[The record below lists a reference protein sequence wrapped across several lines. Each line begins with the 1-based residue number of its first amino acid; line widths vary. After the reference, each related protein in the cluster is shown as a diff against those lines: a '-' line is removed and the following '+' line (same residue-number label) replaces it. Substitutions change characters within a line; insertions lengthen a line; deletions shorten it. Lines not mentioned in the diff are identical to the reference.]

1 MIVPITREDAMS
13 LRAICFVDMPFGK
26 KPDLGSGVTVDFDQI
41 YETGIKPA
49 IVDAHLEP
57 VRGDQERT
65 GGIIHVPMFGRLLLS
80 DFVIAD
86 LTLSNPNVFYEL
98 GIRHTARPFTT
109 VPIFAAIHPIPFDVA
124 LVRAIPYTLV
134 EGRLTD
140 ETAAALKAALG
151 TRLTEA
157 IRGAATQ
164 DSPIY
169 QLIPSF
175 PQVYLPHEITE
186 IFQDEV
192 RHSDEFRKLLSDA
205 RAKASDKERMA
216 ALREIRDG
224 LGDLH
229 AVQSAALV
237 DLMLSFRDV
246 SAWDDMVK
254 LTNEF
259 PDGLKANV
267 MVRQQRALALN
278 RRNQPGDR
286 EEAQAI
292 LEKLVK
298 EKGADPETLGI
309 LGRVHKD
316 RYAELNKAGDLMA
329 SAALDEAIEAYTKG
343 FESDPRDYYPG
354 VNAVN
359 LLVQKGDADALKEA
373 ARLVPLVSFAVA
385 RRGGASSSDYWDLAT
400 VLELSA
406 IGGDWALAT
415 RVLPKVLNAGK
426 ASWMIDTTMKN
437 LNLLKAAREREG
449 QALGQLDQ
457 MLGHLQKRYQQLQGE
472 EAEKAKG

>member
-1 MIVPITREDAMS
+1 M
-13 LRAICFVDMPFGK
+13 
-26 KPDLGSGVTVDFDQI
+26 
-41 YETGIKPA
+41 
-49 IVDAHLEP
+49 
-57 VRGDQERT
+57 
-65 GGIIHVPMFGRLLLS
+65 
-80 DFVIAD
+80 IAD

-109 VPIFAAIHPIPFDVA
+109 VPVFAAIHPIPFDVA

-134 EGRLTD
+134 DGKLTD
-140 ETAAALKAALG
+140 EGAFALKTALG
-151 TRLTEA
+151 ARLNEA
-157 IRGAATQ
+157 IHGAASQ

-175 PQVYLPHEITE
+175 PKIDLPHEVTE
-186 IFQDEV
+186 IFQDQV
-192 RHSDEFRKLLSDA
+192 RHSDEFRERLADA
-205 RAKASDKERMA
+205 RAKSSDAERTV
-216 ALREIRDG
+216 ALRAVRDS

-229 AVQSAALV
+229 ATQRTALV

-246 SAWDDMVK
+246 SAWDDMVS
-254 LTNEF
+254 LTAEF
-259 PDGLKANV
+259 PDGLKSNV

-278 RRNQPGDR
+278 RRNRPGDR
-286 EEAQAI
+286 DEAQRI

-316 RYAELNKAGDLMA
+316 RYAELKKAGDLMA
-329 SAALDEAIEAYTKG
+329 SASLDEAIEAYTKG

-354 VNAVN
+354 VNAIN

-373 ARLVPLVSFAVA
+373 DRLVPLVSFAVA

-406 IGGDWALAT
+406 IGGDWTIAS
-415 RVLPKVLNAGK
+415 RVLPKVLAAGK
-426 ASWMIDTTMKN
+426 SSFNLDTTLKN
-437 LNLLKAAREREG
+437 LRLLKSARERDG
-449 QALGQLDQ
+449 QSPPQLDQ
-457 MLGHLQKRYQQLQGE
+457 IIGYMHDRFQKLKGE
-472 EAEKAKG
+472 EADKVSE

>member
-1 MIVPITREDAMS
+1 MS

-26 KPDLGSGVTVDFDQI
+26 KPDLTSGMTVDFDQI
-41 YETGIKPA
+41 YEVGIKPA
-49 IVDAHLEP
+49 IVEAGLDP

-98 GIRHTARPFTT
+98 GIRHTARPSTT

-124 LVRAIPYTLV
+124 LVRAIPYNLDN
-134 EGRLTD
+134 GKLTD
-140 ETAAALKAALG
+140 EGAAALKAALG
-151 TRLTEA
+151 ARLSEA
-157 IRGAATQ
+157 IRGAASQ

-175 PQVYLPHEITE
+175 PQIDLPHEVTE
-186 IFQDEV
+186 IFQDQV
-192 RHSDEFRKLLSDA
+192 RHSDEFRKQLADA
-205 RAKASDKERMA
+205 RAKASDTEQAA

-229 AVQSAALV
+229 ATQSAALV

-254 LTNEF
+254 LS
-259 PDGLKANV
+259 DGFADSLKSNV

-286 EEAQAI
+286 DEAQQV
-292 LEKLVK
+292 LEKLIA
-298 EKGADPETLGI
+298 EKGTDPETLGI

-316 RYAELNKAGDLMA
+316 RFAELSEAGDLMA
-329 SAALDEAIEAYTKG
+329 SAALDDAIEAYTKG

-373 ARLVPLVSFAVA
+373 DRLVPLVSFAVA
-385 RRGGASSSDYWDLAT
+385 RRGGAASTDYWALAT

-406 IGGDWALAT
+406 IGGDWAMAG
-415 RVLPKVLNAGK
+415 RVLPKMLAAGK
-426 ASWMIDTTMKN
+426 SSFNLATTLKN
-437 LNLLKAAREREG
+437 LRLLKAARERDG
-449 QALGQLDQ
+449 QAPPQLEQILGNMDKRFVQL
-457 MLGHLQKRYQQLQGE
+457 RGE
-472 EAEKAKG
+472 EKAAEPPNA

>member
-1 MIVPITREDAMS
+1 
-13 LRAICFVDMPFGK
+13 
-26 KPDLGSGVTVDFDQI
+26 LGD
-41 YETGIKPA
+41 
-49 IVDAHLEP
+49 
-57 VRGDQERT
+57 
-65 GGIIHVPMFGRLLLS
+65 
-80 DFVIAD
+80 
-86 LTLSNPNVFYEL
+86 
-98 GIRHTARPFTT
+98 
-109 VPIFAAIHPIPFDVA
+109 
-124 LVRAIPYTLV
+124 
-134 EGRLTD
+134 
-140 ETAAALKAALG
+140 
-151 TRLTEA
+151 A

-186 IFQDEV
+186 IFQDQV
-192 RHSDEFRKLLSDA
+192 RQSDEFRKLLSDA
-205 RAKASDKERMA
+205 RAKASDTERKA

-229 AVQSAALV
+229 AVLSTALV

-254 LTNEF
+254 LTDEF
-259 PDGLKANV
+259 PDVLKSNI

-278 RRNQPGDR
+278 RRNQSGDR
-286 EEAQAI
+286 EGAQAI

-329 SAALDEAIEAYTKG
+329 SAALDDAIEAYTKG

-359 LLVQKGDADALKEA
+359 LLIQKGDADALKEA
-373 ARLVPLVSFAVA
+373 ARLVPMVSFAVA
-385 RRGGASSSDYWDLAT
+385 RRGGASSTDYWDLAT
-400 VLELSA
+400 VLELSS
-406 IGGDWALAT
+406 IGGDWTLAT
-415 RVLPKVLNAGK
+415 RVLPKALAAGK
-426 ASWMIDTTMKN
+426 ASWMIETTMKN

-449 QALGQLDQ
+449 QAPPQIDQ
-457 MLGHLQKRYQQLQGE
+457 MLGYLQKRYQQLQGE
-472 EAEKAKG
+472 EAAKA

>member
-1 MIVPITREDAMS
+1 MS
-13 LRAICFVDMPFGK
+13 YQAICFVDMPFGQ
-26 KPDLGSGVTVDFDQI
+26 KPDLTSGVTVDFDQI
-41 YETGIKPA
+41 YEAGIKPA
-49 IVDAHLEP
+49 IVSAGLEP

-109 VPIFAAIHPIPFDVA
+109 VPIFAAIRPIPFDVA

-134 EGRLTD
+134 DGKLSDEG
-140 ETAAALKAALG
+140 AAALKTALG
-151 TRLTEA
+151 ARLSEA
-157 IRGAATQ
+157 IHGAASQ

-175 PQVYLPHEITE
+175 PKIDLPHEITE
-186 IFQDEV
+186 IFQDQV
-192 RHSDEFRKLLSDA
+192 RHSDEFRKQLSDA
-205 RAKASDKERMA
+205 RAKASDAERTA

-229 AVQSAALV
+229 ATQSTALV

-246 SAWDDMVK
+246 SAWDDMVQI
-254 LTNEF
+254 TDQF
-259 PDGLKANV
+259 PDGLKSNV

-286 EEAQAI
+286 DEAQQT
-292 LEKLVK
+292 LEKLIK

-316 RYAELNKAGDLMA
+316 RYAELNKAGDIMA
-329 SAALDEAIEAYTKG
+329 SAALDDAIEAYTKG

-359 LLVQKGDADALKEA
+359 LLVQKGDPDALKEA
-373 ARLVPLVSFAVA
+373 DRLVPMVSFAVA
-385 RRGGASSSDYWDLAT
+385 RRGGASSTDYWDLAT

-406 IGGDWALAT
+406 IGGDWTMAT
-415 RVLPKVLNAGK
+415 RVLPKVLAAGK
-426 ASWMIDTTMKN
+426 TSFNLETTLKN
-437 LNLLKAAREREG
+437 LRLLKSARERDG
-449 QALGQLDQ
+449 QAL
-457 MLGHLQKRYQQLQGE
+457 HS
-472 EAEKAKG
+472 

>member
-1 MIVPITREDAMS
+1 MS

-49 IVDAHLEP
+49 IVDAGLEP

-65 GGIIHVPMFGRLLLS
+65 GGIIHVPMYGRLLLS

-134 EGRLTD
+134 EGKLSD
-140 ETAAALKAALG
+140 ESATALKKALG
-151 TRLTEA
+151 TRLEEA
-157 IRGAATQ
+157 VRGAATQ

-169 QLIPSF
+169 QLIPNF
-175 PQVYLPHEITE
+175 PQVDLPHEITE
-186 IFQDEV
+186 IFQDQV
-192 RHSDEFRKLLSDA
+192 RHSDEFRKLLADA
-205 RAKASDKERMA
+205 RAKASDAERAA

-229 AVQSAALV
+229 ATQSAALV

-246 SAWDDMVK
+246 SAWDDIVK
-254 LTNEF
+254 LTEQF

-278 RRNQPGDR
+278 RRNEPGDR
-286 EEAQAI
+286 EQAQAI

-359 LLVQKGDADALKEA
+359 LLIQKGDADALKEA

-426 ASWMIDTTMKN
+426 ASWMIETTMKN
-437 LNLLKAAREREG
+437 LNLLKSAREREG
-449 QALGQLDQ
+449 QAPAQLDQ
-457 MLGHLQKRYQQLQGE
+457 MLGYLQKRYQQLQGE
-472 EAEKAKG
+472 EASKG

>member
-1 MIVPITREDAMS
+1 MS

-26 KPDLGSGVTVDFDQI
+26 KPDLASGVTVDFDQI

-49 IVDAHLEP
+49 IEAAGLEP

-109 VPIFAAIHPIPFDVA
+109 VPVFAAIHPIPFDVA

-134 EGRLTD
+134 DGKLADEG
-140 ETAAALKAALG
+140 AAALKAALG
-151 TRLTEA
+151 TRLDEA

-175 PQVYLPHEITE
+175 PQVQLPHEITE
-186 IFQDEV
+186 IFQDQV
-192 RHSDEFRKLLSDA
+192 RHSDEFRKLLADA
-205 RAKASDKERMA
+205 RAKASDKERTA
-216 ALREIRDG
+216 ALREIRDS
-224 LGDLH
+224 LGDLR
-229 AVQSAALV
+229 ATQGTALV

-254 LTNEF
+254 LTEQF
-259 PDGLKANV
+259 PDGLKSNV
-267 MVRQQRALALN
+267 LVRQQRALALN

-309 LGRVHKD
+309 LGRLHKD

-329 SAALDEAIEAYTKG
+329 SAALDDAIEAYTKG

-359 LLVQKGDADALKEA
+359 LLVQKGDAEALKEA
-373 ARLVPLVSFAVA
+373 DRLVPMVSFAVA
-385 RRGGASSSDYWDLAT
+385 RRGGASSTDYWDLAT
-400 VLELSA
+400 VLELSS
-406 IGGDWALAT
+406 IGGDWTLAT
-415 RVLPKVLNAGK
+415 RVLPKVLAAGK
-426 ASWMIDTTMKN
+426 VSWMIETTMKN
-437 LNLLKAAREREG
+437 LNLLKAARERDG
-449 QALGQLDQ
+449 QAPAQLDQ
-457 MLGHLQKRYQQLQGE
+457 MLGYLQKRHQQLQGD
-472 EAEKAKG
+472 EAAKG

>member
-1 MIVPITREDAMS
+1 MS

-26 KPDLGSGVTVDFDQI
+26 KPDLASGVTVDFDQI

-49 IVDAHLEP
+49 IEAAGLEP

-109 VPIFAAIHPIPFDVA
+109 VPVFAAIHPIPFDVA

-134 EGRLTD
+134 DGKLADEG
-140 ETAAALKAALG
+140 AAALKAALG
-151 TRLTEA
+151 TRLDEA

-175 PQVYLPHEITE
+175 PQVQLPHEITE
-186 IFQDEV
+186 IFQDQV
-192 RHSDEFRKLLSDA
+192 RHSDEFRKLLADA
-205 RAKASDKERMA
+205 RAKASDKERTA
-216 ALREIRDG
+216 ALRDIRDS
-224 LGDLH
+224 LGDLR
-229 AVQSAALV
+229 ATQGTALV

-254 LTNEF
+254 LTEQF
-259 PDGLKANV
+259 PDGLKSNV
-267 MVRQQRALALN
+267 LVRQQRALALN

-309 LGRVHKD
+309 LGRLHK
-316 RYAELNKAGDLMA
+316 
-329 SAALDEAIEAYTKG
+329 
-343 FESDPRDYYPG
+343 
-354 VNAVN
+354 
-359 LLVQKGDADALKEA
+359 
-373 ARLVPLVSFAVA
+373 SF
-385 RRGGASSSDYWDLAT
+385 
-400 VLELSA
+400 
-406 IGGDWALAT
+406 
-415 RVLPKVLNAGK
+415 
-426 ASWMIDTTMKN
+426 
-437 LNLLKAAREREG
+437 
-449 QALGQLDQ
+449 
-457 MLGHLQKRYQQLQGE
+457 H
-472 EAEKAKG
+472 